1 MQVSGDISDGPPHDS
16 APHNA
21 TQHKPEPHTFV
32 RRSTQAH
39 APPTHAHHVWHAG
52 QTALDAVSRVP
63 PGRWDMEVGD
73 ELVATVMYGAFFW
86 RVDVFDHR
94 SFGLPP
100 AEADIMDPHQRMAL
114 EDGYCAL
121 HSAGFQRGTLMDSVT
136 GVFGGIW
143 ASDYTA
149 VLSKRGAA
157 GRGPFA
163 VAATGCAML
172 VGRLS
177 YVLGMQGPSI
187 AFDTACSSSLSAF
200 QAALHSHKQQEC
212 DAALV
217 LGVNIMCDVGM
228 SQHFAAARMCSPTGR
243 SHTFDALADG
253 YARGEACCGAALVPR
268 AGVQLIRCDAGAVRQ
283 DGRSASLTAPNG
295 TAQQA
300 LIRAALQSAGRA
312 ARGAFILES
321 HGTGTTLGD
330 PIESR
335 AMCAVRDEPELMQ
348 VTGCKAN
355 FGHTEPAAGVTGLLR
370 AGMALLWSVASP
382 NAQLR
387 VMNPHVRAAVE
398 GRPSLPIQGELSQSS
413 PAGGARVGE
422 VSSFGLNGT
431 IAHAVL
437 SSSPEAWTGGV
448 LLSGGGDLGS
458 VRLGL
463 PVQRASLS
471 TAEAWVGGVSSF
483 GYAGT
488 IAHTVLS
495 MSHALG
501 MVAPSWTTVQ
511 YRRCAFFWRDSPHP
525 LAQ

>member
-1 MQVSGDISDGPPHDS
+1 
-16 APHNA
+16 
-21 TQHKPEPHTFV
+21 
-32 RRSTQAH
+32 
-39 APPTHAHHVWHAG
+39 
-52 QTALDAVSRVP
+52 
-63 PGRWDMEVGD
+63 
-73 ELVATVMYGAFFW
+73 
-86 RVDVFDHR
+86 
-94 SFGLPP
+94 
-100 AEADIMDPHQRMAL
+100 
-114 EDGYCAL
+114 
-121 HSAGFQRGTLMDSVT
+121 MDSVT

-355 FGHTEPAAGVTGLLR
+355 FGHTEPAAGITGLLR
-370 AGMALLWSVASP
+370 AGMALLWSVACP

-387 VMNPHVRAAVE
+387 VMNPHVR
-398 GRPSLPIQGELSQSS
+398 RPSR
-413 PAGGARVGE
+413 AGLLCRFKASCRNHRRQVG
-422 VSSFGLNGT
+422 
-431 IAHAVL
+431 
-437 SSSPEAWTGGV
+437 
-448 LLSGGGDLGS
+448 
-458 VRLGL
+458 
-463 PVQRASLS
+463 RAS
-471 TAEAWVGGVSSF
+471 A
-483 GYAGT
+483 
-488 IAHTVLS
+488 
-495 MSHALG
+495 
-501 MVAPSWTTVQ
+501 
-511 YRRCAFFWRDSPHP
+511 R
-525 LAQ
+525 